1 MKRLWGVVVL
11 LLVLAGCVNIDS
23 DGAIGDGAGDEDPG
37 NCTPIDS
44 AVSSEKIALLTELAR
59 DFNGSDEAKLEGG
72 GCAFVRVKSV
82 SSGGAAQALASTWDT
97 EAFGPEP
104 VIWSPAA
111 KSWGAVLNQRLSERG
126 EDPMAPT
133 NAQPFM
139 LTPLVIAMPKPMA
152 DALGYPD
159 TPVGYSDLLA
169 LARDPNGWAS
179 KGHPEWGAFKL
190 GKTNPN
196 FSTSALSA
204 TIAQYYA
211 ATGKTGGLTLEDVNR
226 PEVADFNRG
235 VESSV
240 VHYGDITM
248 TFLNNLFR
256 ADRSGSALTYV
267 SAVAV
272 EEKSVIDYNAG
283 NPDGV
288 LDAGEEPRKPRVPL
302 VAIYPKEGTLFSDN
316 PLFVLDAPWVDE
328 SEREGGEAFAEFV
341 RRPENQKKVLDF
353 GFRPGNPA
361 VSVAEPITTDNG
373 VDPAQPETTLGVPAP
388 EVLVRIVDLWAEQ
401 RKSARVLL
409 VLDVSGSMGEE
420 TSTGETKLDLAKQA
434 AIEALELFKPEDEV
448 GLRIFS
454 TNVQQREPTDFLD
467 LVPMG
472 PIAGQREAIVQK
484 LRNLSP
490 IEGTPLYT
498 TAQESYNELKESFA
512 PDKINAV
519 VLLTDGRNEDP
530 RNNDLNGLLSNLRAG
545 SEGQSSKPVRIFT
558 IAFGEG
564 ADAATL
570 GRIAEATNAA
580 SYNASDPATI
590 DRVFIAVI
598 SNF

>member
-1 MKRLWGVVVL
+1 MLVAL
-11 LLVLAGCVNIDS
+11 LLLFAACVNIDN
-23 DGAIGDGAGDEDPG
+23 DGAIGDGGGDEDPG
-37 NCTPIDS
+37 DCTAIDA

-59 DFNGSDEAKLEGG
+59 DFNGSDEAKLDGG

-82 SSGGAAQALASTWDT
+82 SSGGAAQALASTWD
-97 EAFGPEP
+97 ADALGPEP
-104 VIWSPAA
+104 VIWSPASRA
-111 KSWGAVLNQRLSERG
+111 WGGVLNQRLAERG
-126 EDPMAPT
+126 EDPIAPT

-152 DALGYPD
+152 DALGYPE

-211 ATGKTGGLTLEDVNR
+211 ATGKTADLTLEDVNR

-235 VESSV
+235 VESAV

-256 ADRSGSALTYV
+256 ADRAGAALTYV

-302 VAIYPKEGTLFSDN
+302 VAVYPKEGTLFSDN
-316 PLFVLDAPWVDE
+316 PLFVLDAPWVDDA
-328 SEREGGEAFAEFV
+328 EREGGEAFSEFV
-341 RRPENQKKVLDF
+341 RRPENQKKVLEF

-361 VSVAEPITTDNG
+361 VPVGKPITTDSG
-373 VDPAQPETTLGVPAP
+373 VDPDQPETTLGVPSP
-388 EVLVRIVDLWAEQ
+388 DVLVRIVDLWGEQ

-420 TSTGETKLDLAKQA
+420 AGEGNTKLDLAKDA
-434 AIEALELFKPEDEV
+434 AIDALELFKPQDEV

-454 TNVQQREPTDFLD
+454 TNVAQREPTDYLD
-467 LVPMG
+467 LVPIG
-472 PIAGQREAIVQK
+472 PIAAQREAIVRK
-484 LRNLSP
+484 LSALAP

-498 TAQESYNELKESFA
+498 TAKDSYDEIKESFA

-530 RNNDLNGLLSNLRAG
+530 RNNDLNGLLSYLRAG